1 MPSLP
6 SMADHIKLS
15 SIKPLLDR
23 AAEQF
28 GANEGASLPEGVLTV
43 IADHLRSAL
52 EDAGH
57 DALEQTE
64 EELRSFFLKAI
75 AVAPKEAQS
84 AAQGTGS
91 AAASAAFSLG
101 QAAFAHLLAARVVD
115 MRVDRD
121 FVKTLKDRRYLPYL
135 RSMLEGPKD
144 GVTLARMVKEKA
156 ETVSRKL
163 AVLRGHGLVSARQE
177 GTRMVNRLSPAA
189 RAMLIHDGVTPLSDT
204 LDAQDALT
212 QAKEEMVRKTSPYM
226 RHQPV
231 LGKVA

>member
-15 SIKPLLDR
+15 SMKPLLDR
-23 AAEQF
+23 AIEKFVAT
-28 GANEGASLPEGVLTV
+28 GGGSLPEGVLTV

-52 EDAGH
+52 EDSGH
-57 DALEQTE
+57 NALEQTE
-64 EELRSFFLKAI
+64 EELRRFFLKAM
-75 AVAPKEAQS
+75 AAAPKEAQS
-84 AAQGTGS
+84 AVQGTGS
-91 AAASAAFSLG
+91 AVASAAFSLG

-135 RSMLEGPKD
+135 RSLLDGPKD
-144 GVTLARMVKEKA
+144 GVTLARMVDEKA

-189 RAMLIHDGVTPLSDT
+189 KAMLVHEGATPLSDT
-204 LDAQDALT
+204 QDLLT
-212 QAKEEMVRKTSPYM
+212 QAKEQMVEGTAHYM
-226 RHQPV
+226 RHQML